1 MQFHHHG
8 YVSGDPRVQAAAGV
22 GVARPSVLP
31 DEVDVLIV
39 GTGPAGMLA
48 AAQLS
53 QFPGITTR
61 IVERR
66 GGRLAI
72 GQADGIQAR
81 SVETFQAFGFAER
94 IIAEAYRITEMA
106 FWKPDPKDPSRI
118 VRTARTVDD
127 ATGISEF
134 PHLIVNQA
142 RVLDYFAE
150 FMANSPSRMSPDY
163 GLEFRSLDIADEG
176 EYPVTVTL
184 LSTAGPDEGRER
196 VVRAKYVVGADGAR
210 SRVRDAIGCTLA
222 GDSANHAWGVMD
234 VLAVTD
240 FPDIRTKCAI
250 QSGTG
255 GSILLIPREGGHLF
269 RMYVDLGEVDPNNK
283 GAVRGTTIEQIIAK
297 ANAILHPYTLEVRNV
312 AWHSVYEVGHRLT
325 DRFDDLLPEELGIR
339 TPRVFITGD
348 ACHTHSAKAGQGMN
362 VSMQDGFNLGW
373 KLGHVLDGRSPESL
387 LSTYSAERQVIAKD
401 LISFDKEWSALMAKK
416 PEEFENPSELEDFYV
431 STAEFPAGFRTQYAP
446 SMLVSEPDHQDLATG
461 FAIGKRFKSAPV
473 VRVCDTNPLQL
484 GHQATADGRWRIYVF
499 AAATLPDAT
508 LPHATLPDATL
519 PDKGQHGA
527 QSLVGDFAAWIANS
541 PDSPLAATPSGA
553 DRDAWFD
560 VKVIYQQ
567 EHTSIDI
574 GAVPAAFKPQVG
586 PFHLTYLENVY
597 ATDPA
602 ADIFELRGLD
612 RGGVV
617 VVVRPDQYVAN
628 VLPLNAT
635 AELAAFFAPL
645 LPAHRGAAIPHAAPP
660 DARSAGTDFVGN
672 RM

>member
-8 YVSGDPRVQAAAGV
+8 YVSGDPRVQPAAGV
-22 GVARPSVLP
+22 GIDRPTQLP

-39 GTGPAGMLA
+39 GTGPAGMLT

-53 QFPGITTR
+53 QFPGVTTR

-106 FWKPDPKDPSRI
+106 FWKPDPADPSRI
-118 VRTARTVDD
+118 LRAARAVDD
-127 ATGISEF
+127 PAGISEF

-142 RVLDYFAE
+142 RVLDYFGE
-150 FMANSPSRMSPDY
+150 FMANSPARMSPDY
-163 GLEFRSLDIADEG
+163 GYEFQGLEVADTG

-184 LSTAGPDEGRER
+184 LHTAGPHEGRER
-196 VVRAKYVVGADGAR
+196 TVRAKYVVGADGAR
-210 SRVRDAIGCTLA
+210 SKVRESIGCTLA
-222 GDSANHAWGVMD
+222 GDAANHAWGVMD

-240 FPDIRTKCAI
+240 FPDIRLKCAI
-250 QSGTG
+250 QSHDG

-269 RMYVDLGEVDPNNK
+269 RMYVDLGQVDPNDK

-297 ANAILHPYTLEVRNV
+297 ANEILHPYTLDVRNV

-325 DRFDDLLPEELGIR
+325 DRFDDVLPAERGTR

-373 KLGHVLDGRSPESL
+373 KLGHVLEGRSPESL
-387 LSTYSAERQVIAKD
+387 LSTYSAERQIIAKN
-401 LISFDKEWSALMAKK
+401 LIDFDKEWSTLMAKK

-431 STAEFPAGFRTQYAP
+431 STAEFPAGFMTQYAP
-446 SMLVSEPDHQDLATG
+446 SMLIAEPAHQHLAAG
-461 FAIGKRFKSAPV
+461 FPIGKRFKSAPV
-473 VRVCDTNPLQL
+473 VRVCDTNPLHL

-499 AAATLPDAT
+499 ADAAAPGQGAT
-508 LPHATLPDATL
+508 APSPVADL
-519 PDKGQHGA
+519 
-527 QSLVGDFAAWIANS
+527 AAWLAS
-541 PDSPLAATPSGA
+541 APDSPLAATPDGA

-567 EHTSIDI
+567 DHTGVDI
-574 GAVPAAFKPQVG
+574 GAVPAVFKPEVG
-586 PFHLTYLENVY
+586 PFKLTYLEKVY

-602 ADIFELRGLD
+602 ADIFELRGID

-628 VLPLNAT
+628 VLPLTAT

-645 LPAHRGAAIPHAAPP
+645 L
-660 DARSAGTDFVGN
+660 RSGQPQTA
-672 RM
+672 

>member
-8 YVSGDPRVQAAAGV
+8 YVSGDPRVQPAAGV
-22 GVARPSVLP
+22 GIDRPSGLP

-39 GTGPAGMLA
+39 GSGPAGMLT

-66 GGRLAI
+66 PGRLAI

-106 FWKPDPKDPSRI
+106 FWKPDPADPSRI
-118 VRTARTVDD
+118 IRAARAVDD
-127 ATGISEF
+127 PAGISEF

-150 FMANSPSRMSPDY
+150 FMANSPTRMSPDY
-163 GLEFRSLDIADEG
+163 GFEFRGLEVTGEG

-184 LSTAGPDEGRER
+184 LHTAGPNEGRER
-196 VVRAKYVVGADGAR
+196 IVRAKYVVGADGAR
-210 SRVRDAIGCTLA
+210 SKVRESIGCTLA
-222 GDSANHAWGVMD
+222 GDQANHAWGVMD
-234 VLAVTD
+234 VLASTD
-240 FPDIRTKCAI
+240 FPDIRLKCAI
-250 QSGTG
+250 QSGQG

-269 RMYVDLGEVDPNNK
+269 RMYVDLGEVSQD
-283 GAVRGTTIEQIIAK
+283 AHRSVRNTTIEQIIAK
-297 ANAILHPYTLEVRNV
+297 ANEILHPYTLDVRNV

-325 DRFDDLLPEELGIR
+325 DRFDDVLPEERGTR

-373 KLGHVLDGRSPESL
+373 KLGHVLEGRSPEAL
-387 LSTYSAERQVIAKD
+387 LSTYSAERQVIAKN
-401 LISFDKEWSALMAKK
+401 LIDFDKEWSTLMAKK
-416 PEEFENPSELEDFYV
+416 PEEFEDPTELENFYV
-431 STAEFPAGFRTQYAP
+431 STAEFPAGFMTQYAP
-446 SMLVSEPDHQDLATG
+446 SMLIAEPAHQDLATG
-461 FAIGKRFKSAPV
+461 FTIGKRFKSAPV
-473 VRVCDTNPLQL
+473 VRVCDTNPMQL
-484 GHQATADGRWRIYVF
+484 GHHAKADGRWRIYVF
-499 AAATLPDAT
+499 ADAKTPGADSTAA
-508 LPHATLPDATL
+508 
-519 PDKGQHGA
+519 GA
-527 QSLVGDFAAWIANS
+527 PSPVVDFAEWIANS

-553 DRDAWFD
+553 DVDAWFD

-567 EHTSIDI
+567 DHASIDI
-574 GAVPAAFKPQVG
+574 NSVPSVFKPEVG
-586 PFHLTYLENVY
+586 PFKLTYLEKVY
-597 ATDPA
+597 ATDPT

-628 VLPLNAT
+628 VLPLTAT

-645 LPAHRGAAIPHAAPP
+645 QRAGLPE
-660 DARSAGTDFVGN
+660 TV
-672 RM
+672 